1 MRRILNTSTAI
12 VASLSLIAP
21 QVAPA
26 FAQGAPSQEQIILQQ
41 KQQQKQKQQQQ
52 KQREQKQKAARQEQQ
67 KKQQPK
73 PQQQRAQAE
82 QPKPRQQPQQER
94 RQQPQ
99 REAQPQREQK
109 PQRQAQP
116 QREQKSQAQPQRDQQ
131 QPRHARPQGEQPPSR
146 QAQPQR
152 EQKPQRQ
159 ARPQR
164 EEKPQAQPQR
174 DQQPPRHARPQ
185 GEQPPPRADRREER
199 QAEKPAQRREAD
211 NPTRRPANPQDDAR
225 GQQSRPA
232 AQGNAQPKR
241 TSPSERMTPP
251 PNAQE
256 LRRAM
261 DEKQR
266 PRPQQRAGEQ
276 RQTPPARTEEQRRDA
291 QRQAEQRRQQNAK
304 ARPQPQQLSP
314 EEMRRRIDS
323 RQGKTDLPAPEARS
337 RPNEVMRLAASRDQA
352 PKAAALTAGAAGN
365 DRRDNVRERRITQEN
380 ARRSDQDFRNRIED
394 GMRPRGG
401 LTNEE
406 MRRQLDRR
414 ERELRQ
420 DERRVDRRERALDRR
435 NDYWDDYYDRDND
448 DDDDKG
454 SDIAKLLLAGV
465 AGFAVGRML
474 SGNRQVAL
482 NTGDRAVL
490 TLPDGSQQIV
500 RDDNALLYRPG
511 SDVQT
516 ETFADGSTRTTVLR
530 ADGSRVV
537 TIRDADTNI
546 LQRTL
551 VHPNGTETR
560 LMDNTYVRPVQV
572 STLPPPQPVEY
583 SNQPWGEDDLRTAL
597 LRESATDRR
606 FTLGQVRDIP
616 EVRSLVAPVNVP
628 DVTFDSGSAALTSD
642 QAEQLATFGKVIRDS
657 IDQNPNE
664 VYMIEG
670 YTDAV
675 GSDAANLALSDRRAE
690 SVALALTEYY
700 QVPPENMVV
709 QGYGEQYM
717 LIPSDGDER
726 DNRRVAIRRITDLLE
741 QSGS

>member
-1 MRRILNTSTAI
+1 MRRILNTTTAI

-41 KQQQKQKQQQQ
+41 KQQQQKQKQQQQ
-52 KQREQKQKAARQEQQ
+52 QRQQQQKQKAARQEQQ
-67 KKQQPK
+67 QRQQPK
-73 PQQQRAQAE
+73 PQPQQQRAQQE
-82 QPKPRQQPQQER
+82 QPKPRQQPQHKKPAPEPQHQAQPER

-99 REAQPQREQK
+99 REAPPQRQQQ

-116 QREQKSQAQPQRDQQ
+116 QREQQPQ
-131 QPRHARPQGEQPPSR
+131 R

-152 EQKPQRQ
+152 EQQPQR
-159 ARPQR
+159 
-164 EEKPQAQPQR
+164 QAQPQR
-174 DQQPPRHARPQ
+174 EQQPQ
-185 GEQPPPRADRREER
+185 R
-199 QAEKPAQRREAD
+199 QAQPQREQQ
-211 NPTRRPANPQDDAR
+211 PQR
-225 GQQSRPA
+225 Q
-232 AQGNAQPKR
+232 AQPQPRPTVQGGAQPQRR
-241 TSPSERMTPP
+241 TSPQQVTPP
-251 PNAQE
+251 PNAEE

-261 DEKQR
+261 DEKR
-266 PRPQQRAGEQ
+266 PGKPPAQRAGDQ
-276 RQTPPARTEEQRRDA
+276 RQTPPPRTEQQRQAA
-291 QRQAEQRRQQNAK
+291 QRQAEQRQAEQRRAAQRQAEQRQAEQRRRQNAN
-304 ARPQPQQLSP
+304 ARPQPQQLSA
-314 EEMRRRIDS
+314 EEMRRRVQS
-323 RQGKTDLPAPEARS
+323 GKGKTDLPAPEARS
-337 RPNEVMRLAASRDQA
+337 RPNEVMRIAASRDQA
-352 PKAAALTAGAAGN
+352 PKAAALSAAAAGN
-365 DRRDNVRERRITQEN
+365 DGRDNVRERRITREN

-420 DERRVDRRERALDRR
+420 DERRVDRRERSLDRR
-435 NDYWDDYYDRDND
+435 NDYWDDYYDRDD
-448 DDDDKG
+448 DDDDDDNG

-490 TLPDGSQQIV
+490 RLPDGSQQIV
-500 RDDNALLYRPG
+500 RDDNALLYQPG
-511 SDVQT
+511 SDVRT
-516 ETFADGSTRTTVLR
+516 ESFADGSTRTTVLR

-551 VHPNGTETR
+551 IHPNGTETR
-560 LMDNTYVRPVQV
+560 LMDNTYVRPVQL

-583 SNQPWGEDDLRTAL
+583 SNQPWAEDDLRTAL
-597 LRESATDRR
+597 LQESAADRR

-628 DVTFDSGSAALTSD
+628 NVTFDSGSAALNSG
-642 QAEQLATFGKVIRDS
+642 QAEQLATLGKVIRDS

-690 SVALALTEYY
+690 SVALALTEYF

-709 QGYGEQYM
+709 QGYGEQYL
-717 LIPSDGDER
+717 LIPSEGDER
-726 DNRRVAIRRITDLLE
+726 DNRRVAIRRITDLIE
-741 QSGS
+741 QSGT

>member
-1 MRRILNTSTAI
+1 
-12 VASLSLIAP
+12 
-21 QVAPA
+21 
-26 FAQGAPSQEQIILQQ
+26 
-41 KQQQKQKQQQQ
+41 
-52 KQREQKQKAARQEQQ
+52 
-67 KKQQPK
+67 
-73 PQQQRAQAE
+73 
-82 QPKPRQQPQQER
+82 
-94 RQQPQ
+94 
-99 REAQPQREQK
+99 
-109 PQRQAQP
+109 
-116 QREQKSQAQPQRDQQ
+116 
-131 QPRHARPQGEQPPSR
+131 
-146 QAQPQR
+146 
-152 EQKPQRQ
+152 
-159 ARPQR
+159 
-164 EEKPQAQPQR
+164 
-174 DQQPPRHARPQ
+174 
-185 GEQPPPRADRREER
+185 
-199 QAEKPAQRREAD
+199 
-211 NPTRRPANPQDDAR
+211 
-225 GQQSRPA
+225 
-232 AQGNAQPKR
+232 
-241 TSPSERMTPP
+241 MTPP

-560 LMDNTYVRPVQV
+560 LMDNTYVRPVQI

-583 SNQPWGEDDLRTAL
+583 SNQPWAEDDLRTAL

-657 IDQNPNE
+657 IDKNPNE